1 MPGGVDLSCSI
12 LSRALYCHFKACQ
25 TSGVSAGG
33 RRTVTVPAAQG
44 FGEKG
49 GQIAATLHAP
59 GKQGVIPENATLTYD
74 LELIRV
80 SIPPS

>member
-1 MPGGVDLSCSI
+1 MDV
-12 LSRALYCHFKACQ
+12 Y
-25 TSGVSAGG
+25 VGG

-49 GQIAATLHAP
+49 GQVAASLHAP
-59 GKQGVIPENATLTYD
+59 DKQGVIPKDATLTYD

>member
-1 MPGGVDLSCSI
+1 MPTITV
-12 LSRALYCHFKACQ
+12 
-25 TSGVSAGG
+25 TSPLVFDMDVGMCVGG

-49 GQIAATLHAP
+49 GQVAASLHAP
-59 GKQGVIPENATLTYD
+59 DKQGVIPKDATLTYD

>member
-1 MPGGVDLSCSI
+1 MAAAAIAACRASKVNVGVD
-12 LSRALYCHFKACQ
+12 
-25 TSGVSAGG
+25 AGG
-33 RRTVTVPAAQG
+33 RRTVTVPPAQG

-59 GKQGVIPENATLTYD
+59 GKQGVIPKDATLTYD

>member
-1 MPGGVDLSCSI
+1 MPTITVVPSLLLDVDVDM
-12 LSRALYCHFKACQ
+12 Y
-25 TSGVSAGG
+25 VGG

-49 GQIAATLHAP
+49 GQVAASLHAP
-59 GKQGVIPENATLTYD
+59 DKQGVIPKDATLTYD